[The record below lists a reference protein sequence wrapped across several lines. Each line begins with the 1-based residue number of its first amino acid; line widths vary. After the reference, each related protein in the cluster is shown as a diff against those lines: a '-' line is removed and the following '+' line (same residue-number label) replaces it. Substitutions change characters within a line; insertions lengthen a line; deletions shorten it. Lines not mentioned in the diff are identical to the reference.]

1 MTPTI
6 QKSEQAIQLE
16 DKYGAHNYHPL
27 PVVLAKGEGVFLWD
41 VEGKKYYDFLSA
53 YSAVNQ
59 GHCHPRILSTLSEQA
74 ATLTLTSRAFHNN
87 VLGPFEQYITEY
99 FGFDKVLPMN
109 TGAEGVE
116 TAIKLARKWG
126 YEKRGIPFYQALRD
140 NENFK
145 IYKRLSILF
154 ELHESSLVDFLW
166 DNLNPD
172 AIILYGP
179 CALGEDTEKSDID
192 LFIQAPEKNL
202 NLKKYEKFLG
212 KEINIFYEF
221 KFSKLSNELK
231 NNILNGIVLKGYIKV
246 F

>member
-1 MTPTI
+1 MLQNYNLYKILKIFLDNPTESFRLRELSRLSKI
-6 QKSEQAIQLE
+6 APPSVMNYLKNFEEQELI
-16 DKYGAHNYHPL
+16 
-27 PVVLAKGEGVFLWD
+27 
-41 VEGKKYYDFLSA
+41 KK
-53 YSAVNQ
+53 
-59 GHCHPRILSTLSEQA
+59 
-74 ATLTLTSRAFHNN
+74 
-87 VLGPFEQYITEY
+87 
-99 FGFDKVLPMN
+99 
-109 TGAEGVE
+109 
-116 TAIKLARKWG
+116 

-172 AIILYGP
+172 AIILYGS